1 MTVGRA
7 EARSLG
13 APVRGH
19 GRSRH
24 PASQGSGLASVETGQ
39 GVPPAAEGA
48 TGAFARNQGSPGV
61 GRGGTDRSHA
71 EGHVQ
76 VTRTPAPS
84 APDRGR
90 VRNP

>member
-1 MTVGRA
+1 MMVGRA

-13 APVRGH
+13 APVGGH

-48 TGAFARNQGSPGV
+48 TGASARNQGRLGWPRWDRPFPR
-61 GRGGTDRSHA
+61 RGPRAGDTDSGALRA
-71 EGHVQ
+71 
-76 VTRTPAPS
+76 R
-84 APDRGR
+84 
-90 VRNP
+90 